1 MLIPLRYI
9 RTSHLPLSTKSSQLK
24 QKGHWKRNIKKNVKP
39 HELLHNFA
47 DIKPTTMKE
56 ADAVREAARCLKCAD
71 APCQKG
77 CPTAIDI
84 KGFISCIANR
94 NWYGAAKIIMSDN
107 PCGLSCGMVCTTS
120 DLCTGCCNLSNS
132 ANGAINISGLQE
144 FAIQKFRQMGLAPSL
159 TPEVAASGGF
169 DDKIALLGL
178 GPASIGC
185 ATYLARLG
193 YKNVEVFERE
203 KFGGG
208 ISSTEIPEFRLEHDA
223 VEFEV
228 KLMQSLGVKV
238 HFGHSLVPEPK
249 AANEHNYASLKA
261 AGYKA
266 IFVAIGRTEAVA
278 LEEFK
283 GLTREQGFWTSKEF
297 LPLTCLPSKPILAT
311 RTGVTELPKLSGKV
325 IVLGGG
331 DVAADCAQSAFRCG
345 ANHVTLVFRKNTSD
359 LRAMPEE
366 IDHMMHEQVDFMPYC
381 LPKQVIFDETT
392 KKIKAVEFY
401 KQEKGLDGQYY
412 TDPDQFIRV
421 KCDTVITAFGA
432 NTDAAFLSKAL
443 TPLPLNKWGQI
454 SVNHYGQSSVQ
465 DIFAGG
471 DVIGAS
477 TTVGSVNDG
486 KNAAWGIHCFLRSI
500 PTDSVPRLPK
510 FHTIIDEVDLSVT
523 VAGVKFPNPF
533 GLASAP
539 PTTSK
544 DMIARAFRAGW
555 GFAVTKTFSNDKDIV
570 TNVSP
575 RIMSSCV
582 ASPDLQVHK
591 PGWMNIELISE
602 KYADYWYNAIR
613 DLKTEFPEH
622 VVVSSIMAGFTK
634 EDWQELAIKSEQ
646 AGADMIEMNLSCP
659 HGMHEQGMGLE
670 LGVYPDKVF
679 QAVSWVCE
687 AVKIPVFAKLTPNIT
702 DITVIAKAA
711 ADAGAAGVSA
721 INTVSGFIGFKSNL
735 DAMRWGVGK
744 DHKSCYGGL
753 CGANIRPL
761 ALRAVT
767 AIKKKHPEI
776 HIMGTGGIDSADVAL
791 QFIYGGA
798 PLLQVCTAVMNQDFT
813 VVDDFISGLK
823 TLLYLRGRKDLK
835 GWDFQSPH
843 YTEDRA
849 FRAEEPKFGPYEV
862 AAREAETK
870 DYSTWKIGKPV
881 EDDLQVVKAEVPT
894 ITELTSV
901 GCPKVVTHVGMS
913 RTQQVV
919 ALINED
925 LCLNCGRCYMACN
938 DNAYQAIDFNPDTH
952 IAKVH
957 EDKCT
962 GCGICESVCPA
973 PQCIQFVP
981 RKDFLET
988 YRGEDYIGKPYT
1000 APAEAKTN

>member
-1 MLIPLRYI
+1 M
-9 RTSHLPLSTKSSQLK
+9 KE
-24 QKGHWKRNIKKNVKP
+24 KGHWKRNIKKNTAP
-39 HELLHNFA
+39 YELRHNFK

-94 NWYGAAKIIMSDN
+94 NWYGAAKIIMTDN

-159 TPEVAASGGF
+159 TPEVSSQPSY
-169 DDKIALLGL
+169 DDKIAMLGL
-178 GPASIGC
+178 GPATIGC

-193 YKNVEVFERE
+193 YKNIEVFEKE

-223 VEFEV
+223 VEYEV
-228 KLMQSLGVKV
+228 KLMTALGVKV
-238 HFGHSLVPEPK
+238 HYGHELV
-249 AANEHNYASLKA
+249 ANPSSPTQHNYASLKA
-261 AGYKA
+261 AGFKA

-278 LEEFK
+278 LDEFK
-283 GLTREQGFWTSKEF
+283 GLGIEQGFWTSKEF
-297 LPLTCLPSKPILAT
+297 LPLTCYPSKPILAQ
-311 RTGVTELPKLSGKV
+311 RTGVTELPKLDGKV

-345 ANHVTLVFRKNTSD
+345 AKHVSLVFRKNTCD

-366 IDHMMHEQVDFMPYC
+366 VEHMMHEQVDFIPYC
-381 LPKQVIFDETT
+381 LPKQVILDEQG
-392 KKIKAVEFY
+392 KIKAVEFY
-401 KQEKGLDGQYY
+401 KQEKGLDGNYY
-412 TDPDQFIRV
+412 TDPDQFIRI
-421 KCDTVITAFGA
+421 KCNTVITAFGA
-432 NTDAAFLSKAL
+432 NTNASLLSAALAPL
-443 TPLPLNKWGQI
+443 TLNKWGQI
-454 SVNHYGQSSVQ
+454 SVNHYGQSAVA

-486 KNAAWGIHCFLRSI
+486 KNAAWGIHCYLRGLA
-500 PTDSVPRLPK
+500 TNSVPRLPK
-510 FHTIIDEVDLSVT
+510 FHTIIDDVDLSVT

-544 DMIARAFRAGW
+544 DMIARAFEAGW
-555 GFAVTKTFSNDKDIV
+555 GFAVTKTFSNDKDLV

-575 RIMSSCV
+575 RIMSSVV
-582 ASPDLQVHK
+582 AQQDLAVHK
-591 PGWMNIELISE
+591 AGWMNIELISE
-602 KYADYWYNAIR
+602 KYADYWYNTIR
-613 DLKTEFPEH
+613 ELKTKYPKH
-622 VVVSSIMAGFTK
+622 VVVSSIMAGHSK
-634 EDWQELAIKSEQ
+634 DDWQELAKKSEE

-670 LGVYPDKVF
+670 LGVYPDKVKEVV
-679 QAVSWVCE
+679 AWVCE

-711 ADAGAAGVSA
+711 KDSGAAGVSA
-721 INTVSGFIGFKSNL
+721 INTVSGFIGFHSNL

-744 DHKSCYGGL
+744 DKKSSYGGL

-767 AIKKKHPEI
+767 AIHNKYPEI
-776 HIMGTGGIDSADVAL
+776 NIMGTGGIDSADVAL
-791 QFIYGGA
+791 QFIMAGA

-823 TLLYLRGRKDLK
+823 TLLYLQGRKDLK
-835 GWDFQSPH
+835 EWDFQSPH
-843 YTEDRA
+843 YTVDKA
-849 FRAEEPKFGPYEV
+849 FRGEEAKFGPYEV
-862 AAREAETK
+862 AARKEETAK
-870 DYSTWKIGKPV
+870 LEKWVIGKPV
-881 EDDLQVVKAEVPT
+881 EDDLQVVRAEAPKIET
-894 ITELTSV
+894 LTGV
-901 GCPKVVTHVGMS
+901 GCKKVVSHTGMS

-938 DNAYQAIDFNPDTH
+938 DNAYQAITFTSDSH
-952 IAKVH
+952 IATVQD
-957 EDKCT
+957 DKCT

-973 PQCIQFVP
+973 PGCIQFVP

-988 YRGEDYIGKPYT
+988 YRGEEYQGKVF
-1000 APAEAKTN
+1000 